1 MENTQTSS
9 KNEFS
14 YKVINEPIF
23 DYKKLKSQRLSKNMT
38 QEELAILCGVSV
50 NTISAIECG
59 LFVPRLKLF
68 FKICW
73 ILKLTEFEVLS
84 FPDPLYLRKTKV
96 L

>member
-1 MENTQTSS
+1 MESTQTSS
-9 KNEFS
+9 RNEFS
-14 YKVINEPIF
+14 YKVLNDPIF
-23 DYKKLKSQRLSKNMT
+23 DYNKLKSERLSKQIT

-68 FKICW
+68 YKICW
-73 ILKLTEFEVLS
+73 VLKLEDYEVLS
-84 FPDPLYLRKTKV
+84 FPKPLYLTKTKV